1 MNDIEWRNEQM
12 DMDLYIALQMMW
24 KGMVGIFAVVIVIA
38 LIVFIMQKIDNAV
51 KSDNQ
56 KSKEE

>member
-1 MNDIEWRNEQM
+1 VNDIEWRNEQM

>member
-1 MNDIEWRNEQM
+1 M

>member
-1 MNDIEWRNEQM
+1 MNDGEWRNEQM